1 MNKSVKLI
9 EILLF
14 EDNPGDSGLIEE
26 ILEESNNLYELN
38 VVESLEEGLDILN
51 NGHFDVILLDLG
63 LPDSDGISTLI
74 DVNKISPNTPIIV
87 LTGLNDEELGILAMK
102 RGAQDYLIKKEIDGK
117 LLTRS
122 IRYAI
127 ERKKSEKQYLTLFN
141 SIDEGFCT
149 VEVIFDDN
157 NKPIDYR
164 YLEINPAFE
173 GQTGLIKAEGKLMR
187 DLAPDHEEY
196 WFEIYGKIAL
206 TGTPIRFVNEAKA
219 LNRWYDV
226 YAFKIGDPEG
236 REVAI
241 LFNDITK
248 FKETENQ
255 LREYQ
260 DTLEEKVKKRTEEL
274 AKSNDELKHFA
285 YVASHDLREPLRM
298 ITSFLQLLEKRYM
311 DQLDQD
317 ANEFIGFA
325 VDGAKR
331 LDEMIKDLLEFSK
344 VTQKKIEFKKVDINK
359 VLEQTKLNLKYAID
373 VNNAKINYNT
383 LPTVYGDEM
392 LIELLFQNIIS
403 NSIKYKSK
411 VSPKIDITATKQSNK
426 YLFAIKDN
434 GIGMSPEHLERIF
447 TIFQRLHSK
456 DEYEGT
462 GIGLAI
468 AEKIVIQHG
477 GKIWAESEPGKGTTF
492 YFTIP
497 KTNTI

>member
-1 MNKSVKLI
+1 MNKTVKII
-9 EILLF
+9 EVLLF
-14 EDNPGDSGLIEE
+14 EDNLGDAGLLEE
-26 ILEESNNLYELN
+26 ILEESNNLYELK
-38 VVESLEEGLDILN
+38 VVESLEEGSDILN
-51 NGHFDVILLDLG
+51 NDHFDIILLDLG
-63 LPDSDGISTLI
+63 LPDSDGINTLI

-102 RGAQDYLIKKEIDGK
+102 RGAQDYLIKKEIDNK

-127 ERKKSEKQYLTLFN
+127 ERKKSEKKYLALFN

-149 VEVIFDDN
+149 VDVIFNDN

-164 YLEINPAFE
+164 FLETNPAFE
-173 GQTGLIKAEGKLMR
+173 GQTGLVNAEGKLMR
-187 DLAPDHEEY
+187 DLVSDHEEY

-206 TGTPIRFVNEAKA
+206 TGKPIRFVNEAKG

-226 YAFKIGDPEG
+226 YAFKIGDDES

-248 FKETENQ
+248 FKETENE

-260 DTLEEKVKKRTEEL
+260 DKLEEKVKKRTEEL

-298 ITSFLQLLEKRYM
+298 ITSFLQLLERRYM

-331 LDEMIKDLLEFSK
+331 LDDMIKDLLEFSK
-344 VTQKKIEFKKVDINK
+344 VTQKKIEFEKVDINK

-373 VNNAKINYNT
+373 ANNAKINYTT

-392 LIELLFQNIIS
+392 LIELLFQNILS
-403 NSIKYKSK
+403 NSIKYKSTEI
-411 VSPKIDITATKQSNK
+411 PKIDISATKQSNK

-468 AEKIVIQHG
+468 AEKIVNQHG
-477 GKIWAESEPGKGTTF
+477 GSIWAESKLGKGTTF
-492 YFTIP
+492 YFTLPI
-497 KTNTI
+497 KNI

>member
-1 MNKSVKLI
+1 MNKSVKII
-9 EILLF
+9 EVLLF
-14 EDNPGDSGLIEE
+14 EDNPGDAGLLEE
-26 ILEESNNLYELN
+26 ILEESNNLYELK
-38 VVESLEEGLDILN
+38 VVESLEEGLDALN
-51 NGHFDVILLDLG
+51 NVHFDIILLDLG
-63 LPDSDGISTLI
+63 LPDSDGINTLI

-127 ERKKSEKQYLTLFN
+127 ARKKSEKQYLTLFN

-149 VEVIFDDN
+149 VEVIFNNN

-164 YLEINPAFE
+164 FLEINPAFE
-173 GQTGLIKAEGKLMR
+173 GQTGLVKAEGKLMR
-187 DLAPDHEEY
+187 DLAPDHEEH

-206 TGTPIRFVNEAKA
+206 TGKPMRFVNEAKA

-226 YAFKIGDPEG
+226 YAFKIGEPES

-248 FKETENQ
+248 FKETEKE
-255 LREYQ
+255 LSEYQ
-260 DTLEEKVKKRTEEL
+260 DKLEEKVKKRTEEL

-298 ITSFLQLLEKRYM
+298 ITSFLQLLERRYT

-331 LDEMIKDLLEFSK
+331 LDDMKNDLLEFSK
-344 VTQKKIEFKKVDINK
+344 VTQKKIDFKKVDINK

-373 VNNAKINYNT
+373 INNAKIIYDT

-403 NSIKYKSK
+403 NSIKYRSTET
-411 VSPKIDITATKQSNK
+411 PKIDITTTIQSNK

-468 AEKIVIQHG
+468 AEKIIIQHN
-477 GKIWAESEPGKGTTF
+477 GKIWAESELGEGTTF

-497 KTNTI
+497 K

>member
-1 MNKSVKLI
+1 MSKI
-9 EILLF
+9 EKIIDILLF
-14 EDNPGDSGLIEE
+14 EDNLGDAGLLEE
-26 ILEESNNLYELN
+26 ILEESDNLYELN
-38 VVESLEEGLDILN
+38 VVESLEEGLHVLN
-51 NGHFDVILLDLG
+51 NTQFDVILLDLG
-63 LPDSDGISTLI
+63 LPDSDGINTFI
-74 DVNKISPNTPIIV
+74 DVNKISLNIPIIV

-102 RGAQDYLIKKEIDGK
+102 KGAQDYLIKKEIDSK
-117 LLTRS
+117 LLKRS

-149 VEVIFDDN
+149 IEVIFDN
-157 NKPIDYR
+157 TNKPIDYR
-164 YLEINPAFE
+164 FLKINPAFE
-173 GQTGLIKAEGKLMR
+173 GQSGLVEAEGKLMR
-187 DLAPDHEEY
+187 DLAPDHEEH
-196 WFEIYGKIAL
+196 WFEIYGKISL
-206 TGTPIRFVNEAKA
+206 SGKPMRFVNEAKA

-248 FKETENQ
+248 FKETENE

-260 DTLEEKVKKRTEEL
+260 DKLEEKVKKRTEEL
-274 AKSNDELKHFA
+274 ARSNDELKHFA

-298 ITSFLQLLEKRYM
+298 ITSFLQLLERRYM

-317 ANEFIGFA
+317 ANKFIGFA

-331 LDEMIKDLLEFSK
+331 LDDMIKDLLEYSK
-344 VTQKKIEFKKVDINK
+344 VTQKKIELKKVDINK
-359 VLEQTKLNLKYAID
+359 VLEQIKLNLKYAID

-383 LPTVYGDEM
+383 LPIVYGDEM

-403 NSIKYKSK
+403 NSIKYRSTET
-411 VSPKIDITATKQSNK
+411 PKIDITAVKESNH

-462 GIGLAI
+462 GIGLSI

-477 GKIWAESEPGKGTTF
+477 GNIWAESKLGKGSTF

-497 KTNTI
+497 LII

>member
-38 VVESLEEGLDILN
+38 VVESLEEGLDVLN
-51 NGHFDVILLDLG
+51 NGHFDIILLDLG

-117 LLTRS
+117 LLKRS

-127 ERKKSEKQYLTLFN
+127 ERKKIEKQYLTLFN

-149 VEVIFDDN
+149 VDVIFDDN

-164 YLEINPAFE
+164 FLEINPAFE

-206 TGTPIRFVNEAKA
+206 TGKPMRFVNEAKA

-226 YAFKIGDPEG
+226 YAFKIGDDED

-248 FKETENQ
+248 FKETENE

-298 ITSFLQLLEKRYM
+298 ITSFLQLLERRYM

-392 LIELLFQNIIS
+392 LIGLLFQNIIS
-403 NSIKYKSK
+403 NSIKYRSK

-497 KTNTI
+497 N

>member
-1 MNKSVKLI
+1 MNKSVKII
-9 EILLF
+9 EVLLF
-14 EDNPGDSGLIEE
+14 EDNPGDAGLLEE
-26 ILEESNNLYELN
+26 ILEESNNLYELK
-38 VVESLEEGLDILN
+38 VVESLEEGLDALN
-51 NGHFDVILLDLG
+51 NVHFDIILLDLG
-63 LPDSDGISTLI
+63 LPDSDGINTLI

-127 ERKKSEKQYLTLFN
+127 ARKKSEKQYLTLFN

-149 VEVIFDDN
+149 VEVIFNNN

-164 YLEINPAFE
+164 FLEINPAFE
-173 GQTGLIKAEGKLMR
+173 GQTGLVKAEGKLMR
-187 DLAPDHEEY
+187 DLAPDHEEH

-206 TGTPIRFVNEAKA
+206 TGKPMRFVNEAKA

-226 YAFKIGDPEG
+226 YAFKIGEPES

-248 FKETENQ
+248 FKETETE

-260 DTLEEKVKKRTEEL
+260 DKLEEKVKKRTEEL

-298 ITSFLQLLEKRYM
+298 ITSFLQLLERRYT

-331 LDEMIKDLLEFSK
+331 LDDMINDLLEFSK
-344 VTQKKIEFKKVDINK
+344 VTQKKIDFKKVDINK

-373 VNNAKINYNT
+373 INNAKIIYDT

-403 NSIKYKSK
+403 NSIKYRSTET
-411 VSPKIDITATKQSNK
+411 PKIDITTTIQSNK

-468 AEKIVIQHG
+468 AEKIIIQHN
-477 GKIWAESEPGKGTTF
+477 GKIWAESELGEGTTF

-497 KTNTI
+497 K

>member
-38 VVESLEEGLDILN
+38 VVESLEEGLDVLN
-51 NGHFDVILLDLG
+51 NGHFDIILLDLG

-117 LLTRS
+117 LLKRS

-127 ERKKSEKQYLTLFN
+127 ERKKIEKQYLTLFN

-149 VEVIFDDN
+149 VDVIFDDN

-164 YLEINPAFE
+164 FLEINPAFE

-206 TGTPIRFVNEAKA
+206 TGQPMRFVNEAKA

-226 YAFKIGDPEG
+226 YAFKIGDDED

-248 FKETENQ
+248 FKETENE

-298 ITSFLQLLEKRYM
+298 ITSFLQLLERRYM

-392 LIELLFQNIIS
+392 LIGLLFQNIIS
-403 NSIKYKSK
+403 NSIKYRSK

-497 KTNTI
+497 N